1 MYYDILDKLRTHL
14 DNDPLTNTVSQADIF
29 SVDLGKQNIF
39 PIAHIIVNGATFEG
53 DVINYNISILA
64 MDILDISKK
73 EATDKFIGN
82 DNEQDIMNTQL
93 SILNRMYEQLRRGN
107 IYDDNFQ
114 VSGTPTLEP
123 FSDRFEN
130 KLCGWV
136 ISFNLLTP
144 NYMSIC

>member
-14 DNDPLTNTVSQADIF
+14 DNDPLTNTVSQGDIF

-73 EATDKFIGN
+73 EATDKFRGN

-130 KLCGWV
+130 KLCGWA

-144 NYMSIC
+144 NYMTIC